1 MKDIE
6 KITEQLKREI
16 HEKAILYIS
25 EITTKY
31 PGLSKKETDAIIKK
45 LEADISIAKEGDVL
59 TLLTLKSST
68 EQDIYSHIIDME
80 NIEMLPDH
88 VKIGNT
94 LYRGFIVVANP
105 QKISVGVFHQ
115 LMKSKNNLI
124 MAMHV
129 SPESS
134 INAVHH
140 LRSELSAVENK
151 LNYFA
156 LQGKIVGKDVDEL
169 RDRQKFLKDKIEK
182 FSNGTLKAFKL
193 HFTFAVEETNEDD
206 LDFTTNKAVAF
217 LKKIGFVVKMAINYQ
232 KDVLKTLVP
241 SGANFL
247 KRRPMIVTN
256 NFMSDSFPFVK

>member
-6 KITEQLKREI
+6 QIAEQLKREI

-80 NIEMLPDH
+80 NIEMLPDRI
-88 VKIGNT
+88 KIGNT

-105 QKISVGVFHQ
+105 QKIGFGVFHQ
-115 LMKSKNNLI
+115 LLKSKNNMI
-124 MAMHV
+124 IAMHV
-129 SPESS
+129 STESS
-134 INAVHH
+134 INMVHH
-140 LRSELSAVENK
+140 LRSELGTVEAK

-169 RDRQKFLKDKIEK
+169 RDREKFLKDKIEK

-193 HFTFAVEETNEDD
+193 HFTFAVEETNADD

-232 KDVLKTLVP
+232 KDVLKTIVP

-247 KRRPMIVTN
+247 RRRPIIVTN

>member
-6 KITEQLKREI
+6 GITEQLKREI

-25 EITTKY
+25 EITAKY
-31 PGLSKKETDAIIKK
+31 PGLSKKEIDAIIGK

-80 NIEMLPDH
+80 NIEMHPDRI
-88 VKIGNT
+88 KIGNT

-105 QKISVGVFHQ
+105 QKIGFGVFHQ
-115 LMKSKNNLI
+115 LLKSKNNMI
-124 MAMHV
+124 IAMHV

-134 INAVHH
+134 INIVHH
-140 LRSELSAVENK
+140 LRSELSTVESK

-156 LQGKIVGKDVDEL
+156 LQGKIVGRDVDEL
-169 RDRQKFLKDKIEK
+169 RDSQKFQKDKIEK
-182 FSNGTLKAFKL
+182 FSNGTLKVFKL

-232 KDVLKTLVP
+232 KDVLKTIVP

-247 KRRPMIVTN
+247 RRRPIIVTN